1 LLQDVK
7 NQQNDEGLQP
17 SEFLKAELDQLHQE
31 RDLLRVEVTQT
42 NFQLQNLKE
51 EIALAK
57 QKYEEEIRS
66 LRESSLAL
74 DNRIID
80 ERDKREQMEAESR
93 QLNEELRYVREDMA
107 QQRIQAAT
115 RIQQHE
121 SELAKL
127 RQQLAN
133 KQNSSSPSEAEL
145 ERRLRSLTETLVAKQ
160 AALEAVQS
168 ERSSLLL
175 QLERATKVQSSEER
189 STFHHSNSSGE
200 HSTRI
205 ILNNITDDAKATG
218 VSRRVKY
225 AYSTL
230 DSLNFRLGQALRRRP
245 AARGVLL
252 AYMII
257 LHFWVAFVLLTYSPE
272 VHGSSHDSAIA
283 GNL

>member
-1 LLQDVK
+1 
-7 NQQNDEGLQP
+7 
-17 SEFLKAELDQLHQE
+17 
-31 RDLLRVEVTQT
+31 
-42 NFQLQNLKE
+42 
-51 EIALAK
+51 
-57 QKYEEEIRS
+57 
-66 LRESSLAL
+66 
-74 DNRIID
+74 
-80 ERDKREQMEAESR
+80 M
-93 QLNEELRYVREDMA
+93 
-107 QQRIQAAT
+107 
-115 RIQQHE
+115 
-121 SELAKL
+121 
-127 RQQLAN
+127 
-133 KQNSSSPSEAEL
+133 
-145 ERRLRSLTETLVAKQ
+145 
-160 AALEAVQS
+160 EAVQS

-205 ILNNITDDAKATG
+205 ILNNITDDGIFCYKFKLTFMTDSIYRMVAKATG